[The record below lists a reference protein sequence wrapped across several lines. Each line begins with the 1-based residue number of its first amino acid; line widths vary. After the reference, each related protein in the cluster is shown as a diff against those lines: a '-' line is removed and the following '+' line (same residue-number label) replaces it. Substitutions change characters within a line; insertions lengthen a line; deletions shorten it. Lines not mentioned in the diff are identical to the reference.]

1 MDTKI
6 RKNKKAGADTEFGAK
21 ISASVVDGYTFV
33 DRISWDNFNESKD
46 LIDQIEVYKNRFGFY
61 PASVHADKIY
71 RTRNNLRYCKEHGIR
86 VSGPKL
92 GRPPKQT
99 EQNKAKI
106 AADKKI
112 ARQDEIDRVAIEG
125 RFGLAKRSY
134 SLGRIMTKLD
144 CTSKTAIVMSFLI
157 MNLEKW
163 LKAIFLSLFWLLYRL
178 KWTPFSKV
186 FLHRD

>member
-1 MDTKI
+1 
-6 RKNKKAGADTEFGAK
+6 
-21 ISASVVDGYTFV
+21 
-33 DRISWDNFNESKD
+33 
-46 LIDQIEVYKNRFGFY
+46 
-61 PASVHADKIY
+61 
-71 RTRNNLRYCKEHGIR
+71 
-86 VSGPKL
+86 VSGPTL

-144 CTSKTAIVMSFLI
+144 CTSKTAIVMSFLV

-163 LKAIFLSLFWLLYRL
+163 LKAIFLSLFWLRYRL
-178 KWTPFSKV
+178 KWTPLSKV
-186 FLHRD
+186 SLHMY